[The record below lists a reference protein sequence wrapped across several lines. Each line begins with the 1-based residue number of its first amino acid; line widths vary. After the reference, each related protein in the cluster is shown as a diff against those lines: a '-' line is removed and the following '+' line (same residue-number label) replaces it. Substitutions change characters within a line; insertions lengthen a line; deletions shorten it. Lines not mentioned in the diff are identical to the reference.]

1 MSKEK
6 KTLVLATR
14 NRGKVLEVERILKIH
29 APEMSLISM
38 ADLDIGDIEETGNSF
53 EENAL
58 LKARTVTQI
67 SGLAALADDRGLA
80 IDSLNGEPG
89 IYSARYSGVHGDDA
103 ANNAK
108 VLKQMAG
115 ITKRSASF
123 IAVLALTRPDGQS
136 IISRGELLG
145 QIIDSPRG
153 DQGFGYDP
161 IFEPTGFDIT
171 TAQMSPEMKDSISH
185 RGKALAQIAPKISP
199 FLSLS

>member
-1 MSKEK
+1 MLKEK

-14 NRGKVLEVERILKIH
+14 NKGKVLEVERMLKIH
-29 APEMSLISM
+29 APEISLISM
-38 ADLDIGDIEETGNSF
+38 VDLDIGDIEETGNTF

-67 SGLAALADDRGLA
+67 SGLAALADDSGLA

-108 VLKQMAG
+108 VLNLMAG
-115 ITKRSASF
+115 ISKRSASF

-161 IFEPTGFDIT
+161 IFQPTGFDIT